1 MSTSLTLSISIGVLI
16 GAASSAHAQ
25 AGFPPAAVTNL
36 QVLPKTS
43 TTGEVIATM
52 KVFAQ
57 SLGVRCQHCHIGKEG
72 MPLDQFDFVSDDNE
86 KKTVAR
92 AMMRMVQRIN
102 RDLEQALATG
112 DQTRVT
118 CYTCHRG
125 AQRPVHATDGAK
137 PPAADVTSE
146 SSWS

>member
-25 AGFPPAAVTNL
+25 AAFPPPAVTNL

-43 TTGEVIATM
+43 SPREVIGTM
-52 KVFAQ
+52 RTFAQ

-86 KKTVAR
+86 KKNVAR

-102 RDLEQALATG
+102 TELEQSLATG
-112 DQTRVT
+112 DRTRVT

-125 AQRPVHATDGAK
+125 AQRPVDAPEAVK
-137 PPAADVTSE
+137 PPGKGPYF
-146 SSWS
+146 